1 MRSSLLLA
9 ACLAGATAHA
19 LPPAGNV
26 IERVLAVVDR
36 RPILLS
42 EVEVIQTLRRTDRQ
56 AALDALVDETLM
68 YAEATRYSHAQPT
81 PAQDAAALDS
91 LKKAVPAAAAISEGD
106 LRRLAHRQAT
116 IVKYVQVRFQPLI
129 RVTDEELHEAHAREQ
144 QVRGSPVPFEQAAGQ
159 LEQRLMRRALDRRM
173 EEWVRQLR
181 EAADVRYVVGP
192 SCGPGS

>member
-1 MRSSLLLA
+1 MRSSLLLV

-19 LPPAGNV
+19 LPPEGNV

-42 EVEVIQTLRRTDRQ
+42 EVQVVQALRGIDRQ
-56 AALDALVDETLM
+56 AAIDALVDETLM

-91 LKKAVPAAAAISEGD
+91 LRKAVPDGAVISESD

-116 IVKYVQVRFQPLI
+116 IVKYVGVRFQPLI
-129 RVTDEELHEAHAREQ
+129 RVSDDELHEAYERE
-144 QVRGSPVPFEQAAGQ
+144 RSEGGSPAPFEQAAPE
-159 LEQRLMRRALDRRM
+159 LEQRLARQALDRRV

-181 EAADVRYVVGP
+181 DAADVRYVAGP
-192 SCGPGS
+192 SCGSGS